1 MQIPREVDKLEG
13 IAVVIF
19 LIVALFIFL
28 AVGVP
33 VAFSLG
39 LTSIVGMLLFLS
51 PVHLFQIAQISFTK
65 GTEFLFIVA
74 PLFILMANVISFAGV
89 GHDVFTAAQLWL
101 GRLPGGLAVSTI
113 IASAGFA
120 AVSGSSPATAAT
132 IGAVSM
138 PEMLRRGYNKKL
150 AAGSI
155 AAGGTLGIL
164 IPPSIALIMYGIIT
178 ETSIG
183 LLFIAGIFPG
193 LCLAAFMSIFI
204 MIVTK
209 ARPSLAPRAE
219 TAGWR
224 KRFVSLWRV
233 WPTLLL
239 SVTVLGSIYGGIAT
253 PTEAAGI
260 GAFGAM
266 VIALAY
272 RKLTWNNL
280 RNSLLA
286 TVRVTSMILFLI
298 FGGVCFAF
306 VLSSLG
312 IPHLLAEFIVGL
324 EVNRWVIMLLINAL
338 FVIMGCFM
346 DPLGILIITLPVLFP
361 IVTKLG
367 FDPIWFGI
375 IVTINSEI
383 GMITPPVGFNL
394 FVLKGVVPAEVSLG
408 DIIKGAFPFV
418 GILILGLLTLM
429 VFPQI
434 ALWLPA
440 QLH

>member
-1 MQIPREVDKLEG
+1 MEG
-13 IAVVIF
+13 LPVVFF
-19 LIVALFIFL
+19 LIIGLFLFL
-28 AVGVP
+28 AIGVP

-51 PVHLFQIAQISFTK
+51 PVHLFQIAQISFTR

-89 GHDVFTAAQLWL
+89 GHDAFTCAQLWL

-113 IASAGFA
+113 IASAAFA

-138 PEMLRRGYNKKL
+138 PEMLKRGYNKKL

-183 LLFIAGIFPG
+183 LLFIAGILPG
-193 LCLAAFMSIFI
+193 LCLAAFLSIFVI
-204 MIVTK
+204 IAAK
-209 ARPSLAPRAE
+209 ARPSLAPMVE
-219 TAGWR
+219 KAGWR
-224 KRFVSLWRV
+224 ERFVSLSRV
-233 WPTLLL
+233 WPILLL
-239 SVTVLGSIYGGIAT
+239 SVTVMGSIYGGIAT
-253 PTEAAGI
+253 PTESAGI

-266 VIALAY
+266 LIALVY
-272 RKLTWNNL
+272 GKLTWKHL
-280 RNSLLA
+280 QEALLA

-298 FGGVCFAF
+298 FGGVSFAF
-306 VLSSLG
+306 VLSALG
-312 IPHLLAEFIVGL
+312 IPHQLAEFITGL
-324 EVNRWVIMLLINAL
+324 EVNRWVIMLLINGI
-338 FVIMGCFM
+338 FIIMGCFL

-394 FVLKGVVPAEVSLG
+394 FVLKGVVPPEVSLG
-408 DIIKGAFPFV
+408 DIILGALPFV
-418 GILILGLLTLM
+418 GILMLGLVTLM
-429 VFPQI
+429 LFPEI
-434 ALWLPA
+434 ALWLPYR
-440 QLH
+440 LH

>member
-1 MQIPREVDKLEG
+1 MGDL
-13 IAVVIF
+13 AVVVC
-19 LIVALFIFL
+19 LILTLFVFL
-28 AVGVP
+28 AIGVP

-39 LTSIVGMLLFLS
+39 LTSIFGMLVFLS
-51 PVHLFQIAQISFTK
+51 PVHLFQIAQISFSK

-113 IASAGFA
+113 MASAAFS
-120 AVSGSSPATAAT
+120 AVCGSSPATAAT

-138 PEMLRRGYNKKL
+138 PEMLRRGYDRRF
-150 AAGSI
+150 AAGAI

-183 LLFIAGIFPG
+183 LLFIAGILPG
-193 LCLAAFMSIFI
+193 LCLAALLSVFI
-204 MIVTK
+204 ILASK
-209 ARPSLAPRAE
+209 AKPSLAPKVEPAD
-219 TAGWR
+219 WS
-224 KRFVSLWRV
+224 KRFSSLWRV

-239 SVTVLGSIYGGIAT
+239 SVTVLGTIYGGVAT
-253 PTEAAGI
+253 PTEAAGL

-272 RKLTWNNL
+272 GKLTRSNL
-280 RNSLLA
+280 KTSLLA

-312 IPHLLAEFIVGL
+312 IPILLADFIVGL
-324 EVNRWVIMLLINAL
+324 DVNRWVVMILINVL
-338 FVIMGCFM
+338 YLIMGCFI

-394 FVLKGVVPAEVSLG
+394 FVLKGVVPPEVSLG
-408 DIIKGAFPFV
+408 DIIRGSIPFV
-418 GILILGLLTLM
+418 GVLALGLVLLM
-429 VFPQI
+429 VFPEI
-434 ALWLPA
+434 ALWLPI
-440 QLH
+440 QLK

>member
-1 MQIPREVDKLEG
+1 MEG
-13 IAVVIF
+13 LAVVVF

-120 AVSGSSPATAAT
+120 SVSGSSPATAAT
-132 IGAVSM
+132 IGAVAM
-138 PEMLRRGYNKKL
+138 PEMLRRGYNKRL

-193 LCLAAFMSIFI
+193 LCLAAFLSIFI

-209 ARPSLAPRAE
+209 AKPSLAPKVE
-219 TAGWR
+219 TADWR
-224 KRFVSLWRV
+224 KRLVSLWRV

-239 SVTVLGSIYGGIAT
+239 SVTVLGSIYGGVAT

-280 RNSLLA
+280 RDSLLA

-312 IPHLLAEFIVGL
+312 IPHRLAEFIVGL

-338 FVIMGCFM
+338 FIMMGCVM

-361 IVTKLG
+361 IITKLG

-394 FVLKGVVPAEVSLG
+394 FVLKGVVPKEVSLG
-408 DIIKGAFPFV
+408 DIIRGAFPFV

-429 VFPQI
+429 LFPQL

-440 QLH
+440 QLK

>member
-1 MQIPREVDKLEG
+1 LEG
-13 IAVVIF
+13 LAVVVF

-120 AVSGSSPATAAT
+120 SVSGSSPATAAT
-132 IGAVSM
+132 IGAVAM
-138 PEMLRRGYNKKL
+138 PEMLRRGYNKRL

-193 LCLAAFMSIFI
+193 LCLAAFLSIFI

-209 ARPSLAPRAE
+209 AKPSLAPKVE
-219 TAGWR
+219 TADWR
-224 KRFVSLWRV
+224 KRLVSLWRV
-233 WPTLLL
+233 WPTMIL
-239 SVTVLGSIYGGIAT
+239 SVTVLGSIYGGVAT

-280 RNSLLA
+280 RDSLLA

-312 IPHLLAEFIVGL
+312 IPHRLAEFIVGL

-338 FVIMGCFM
+338 FIMMGCVM

-361 IVTKLG
+361 IITKLG

-394 FVLKGVVPAEVSLG
+394 FVLKGVVPKEVSLG
-408 DIIKGAFPFV
+408 DIIRGAFPFV

-429 VFPQI
+429 LFPQL

-440 QLH
+440 QLK